1 MNKLLIYIINFLGT
15 SFLLKKVEEINLKGN
30 LYGLDV
36 YLVNNKANNLTKIVE
51 CLGIGLLITLII

>member
-1 MNKLLIYIINFLGT
+1 MNKLLVYIINFLGT
-15 SFLLKKVEEINLKGN
+15 SFLLKIVEEINLKGN

-36 YLVNNKANNLTKIVE
+36 YLVNNKVNNLTKIVE